1 MPDPS
6 ILRLFLP
13 RIVGGFLAGGLY
25 AGARYGSPVSGG
37 LAGALCAASFISLEH
52 FVLRRNAGGLI
63 RPLPFLAYFALR
75 SVLYVGVI
83 VFVIAVVSA
92 AAGAGFAGVRAF
104 DLIAAMVSAVSVIL
118 FLSVNDLLG
127 PGVLFAFAAGR
138 YHNPRIE
145 ERALLFIDMR
155 GSTAIAERLGELR
168 YLNLLNRFISDVSFA
183 VGEAGGGIHKY
194 VGDEVI
200 AAWRLKP
207 GANDPACVRAVFA
220 ALDRIAAQGPAYRRA
235 FGVVPDFRAGLHC
248 GPVAV
253 GELGSLRKEIALIGD
268 AMNTA
273 ARILEACRDTDN
285 RVLASAVLLDR
296 LAVLPPGVTRRR
308 LGEFPVRGKERPLEL
323 DVLEKGGAAGSRGGD
338 HAIVSGTIPSR
349 LGARRSAALARR
361 RPPML
366 AGSAESARIDLLH
379 ITNMCN
385 CDWDGGKLRDR
396 RGGRRP
402 HRSSG
407 ASDSEMAPQVPVI
420 A

>member
-6 ILRLFLP
+6 ILRFFLL
-13 RIVGGFLAGGLY
+13 RIVGGFLAGALY

-37 LAGALCAASFISLEH
+37 VAGALCAASFISLER

-75 SVLYVGVI
+75 SILYVGVI
-83 VFVIAVVSA
+83 VFVIAVVSE
-92 AAGAGFAGVRAF
+92 AAGGGFAGVRAF
-104 DLIAAMVSAVSVIL
+104 DLIAALVSAVGVIL
-118 FLSVNDLLG
+118 FFSVNDLLG

-155 GSTAIAERLGELR
+155 ASTAIAERLGELR
-168 YLNLLNRFISDVSFA
+168 YLSLLNRFIADVSFA

-220 ALDRIAAQGPAYRRA
+220 ALDRIAAQGPAYMRA

-268 AMNTA
+268 TMNTA
-273 ARILEACRDTDN
+273 ARILEACRATDN
-285 RVLASAVLLDR
+285 RVLASANLVER
-296 LAVLPPGVTRRR
+296 LSALPPGVTRRR
-308 LGEFPVRGKERPLEL
+308 LGELPIRGKERPLEL
-323 DVLEKGGAAGSRGGD
+323 DVLEAGAGR
-338 HAIVSGTIPSR
+338 
-349 LGARRSAALARR
+349 ARRSRDRVRPSCPARR
-361 RPPML
+361 AC
-366 AGSAESARIDLLH
+366 AG
-379 ITNMCN
+379 C
-385 CDWDGGKLRDR
+385 
-396 RGGRRP
+396 
-402 HRSSG
+402 
-407 ASDSEMAPQVPVI
+407 APQ
-420 A
+420 ARYRRRRSASRT